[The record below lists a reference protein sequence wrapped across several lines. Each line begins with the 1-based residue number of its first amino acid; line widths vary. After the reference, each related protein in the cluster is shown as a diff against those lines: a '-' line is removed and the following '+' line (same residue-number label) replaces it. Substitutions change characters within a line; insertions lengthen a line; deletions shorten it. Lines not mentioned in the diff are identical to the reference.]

1 MRKRNGVIA
10 IVLTAG
16 VLLAVGLV
24 LGGLFW
30 NRGCFG
36 HAPGVMMHG
45 YYGGLPLGM
54 HSAGG
59 SLLALLLGAALIGG
73 LVLLLAGITRHSER
87 PAAGESPLEIVKRR
101 YASGEIDHDEF
112 RRIRES
118 LVNSSKNRSKNRAE
132 VE

>member
-10 IVLTAG
+10 ILLTAG
-16 VLLAVGLV
+16 VLVAVGLV

-30 NRGCFG
+30 NRGYFG
-36 HAPGVMMHG
+36 HTPGAMMHG
-45 YYGGLPLGM
+45 YYGGLPFGM

-59 SLLALLLGAALIGG
+59 SWLAVLLGGALIGG
-73 LVLLLAGITRHSER
+73 LVLLLAGITRRSER

-112 RRIRES
+112 VRIREL
-118 LVNSSKNRSKNRAE
+118 LVNSSENRSKNRTE